1 MPVRLITDSGCTL
14 SASHSPLRYFYL
26 WRFLMV
32 LALTPFLASCN
43 NQSAAN
49 QQSGSAAGGAPPA
62 AEVDVVKVTTQS
74 VPITRELVGR
84 LSPSR
89 VAEVRARVA
98 GIILKQVYTEGTDV
112 TADQVLFQIDPAP
125 LEVEVRAQQAALAKA
140 RADADLA
147 AQLARRY
154 SDLIKKSLISRQDLD
169 NALAAE
175 LSAQAAVNIA
185 EANLEAAR
193 LDLN

>member
-1 MPVRLITDSGCTL
+1 
-14 SASHSPLRYFYL
+14 
-26 WRFLMV
+26 
-32 LALTPFLASCN
+32 
-43 NQSAAN
+43 
-49 QQSGSAAGGAPPA
+49 
-62 AEVDVVKVTTQS
+62 VDVVKVTTQS